1 MTGEEHLKAI
11 PRAHRLYAGYVPLG
25 QWMRHG
31 FVVLMIHLVIF
42 LGLGTAWMKVVGLF

>member
-1 MTGEEHLKAI
+1 
-11 PRAHRLYAGYVPLG
+11 VPLG
-25 QWMRHG
+25 QWMKHG